1 MFDQKN
7 GYKYLV
13 AFVLSIP
20 AANYMIGNIGT
31 FCVPDGPCL
40 IPVAPGLTAPSGVLM
55 VGIAL
60 VLRDLVQKSLGMNWA
75 LGAIL
80 GGALLSGLFA
90 SPELVLA
97 STIAFLFSELA
108 DLAVYTP
115 LQKNRLVVA
124 VVASGIVGLVID
136 SALFLYVAFGS
147 FDYIGGQI
155 VGKMWMILLAIPVI
169 QYLRKREETE
179 IDETEQQS

>member
-1 MFDQKN
+1 M
-7 GYKYLV
+7 
-13 AFVLSIP
+13 
-20 AANYMIGNIGT
+20 
-31 FCVPDGPCL
+31 
-40 IPVAPGLTAPSGVLM
+40 
-55 VGIAL
+55 
-60 VLRDLVQKSLGMNWA
+60 
-75 LGAIL
+75 
-80 GGALLSGLFA
+80 
-90 SPELVLA
+90 
-97 STIAFLFSELA
+97 FSELA

-169 QYLRKREETE
+169 QYLRKREATE

>member
-1 MFDQKN
+1 MFNSGSPWFNSAQWRFN
-7 GYKYLV
+7 GRYRSSFKR
-13 AFVLSIP
+13 
-20 AANYMIGNIGT
+20 
-31 FCVPDGPCL
+31 
-40 IPVAPGLTAPSGVLM
+40 PSTK
-55 VGIAL
+55 II
-60 VLRDLVQKSLGMNWA
+60 RNELGSWRYF
-75 LGAIL
+75 

-90 SPELVLA
+90 TPELVLA

-169 QYLRKREETE
+169 QYLRKREATE